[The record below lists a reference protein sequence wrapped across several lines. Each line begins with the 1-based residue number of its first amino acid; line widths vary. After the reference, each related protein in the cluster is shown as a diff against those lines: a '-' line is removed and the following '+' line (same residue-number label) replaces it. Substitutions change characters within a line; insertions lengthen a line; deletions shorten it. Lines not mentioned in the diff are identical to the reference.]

1 MPTIPSEA
9 DVTRSSGGLLMGAF
23 RLHNGDRP
31 GSSPQIHTPGV
42 AVATAGVGAALLART
57 EQRTATAVVREPA

>member
-1 MPTIPSEA
+1 
-9 DVTRSSGGLLMGAF
+9 MGAF